1 MYSRRLNL
9 SAVKFLVRHIYKLGL
24 YELPKVHQ
32 TSTDSWWAHSKCCQ
46 LGRKGCALVRDL
58 AQQEGARQEPGLQC
72 FGQFLVLLDSVDLP
86 SSFLYRYPHELS
98 GGQKQRVCVA
108 RAIALNPSLLILDE
122 PTSALD
128 VSVQAQVL
136 NLLKDLQEIFN
147 FTLVMVTHD
156 LPVVSFMCDELIVM
170 KNGRIVEAGTTDNV
184 VRRPLQ
190 DYTKLLIDSV
200 I

>member
-1 MYSRRLNL
+1 MTLLSSIAEPLKLHTTLRGYSL
-9 SAVKFLVRHIYKLGL
+9 
-24 YELPKVHQ
+24 
-32 TSTDSWWAHSKCCQ
+32 
-46 LGRKGCALVRDL
+46 
-58 AQQEGARQEPGLQC
+58 QQRVVE
-72 FGQFLVLLDSVDLP
+72 LLDSVDLP

-108 RAIALNPSLLILDE
+108 RAISLNPSLLILDE

-156 LPVVSFMCDELIVM
+156 LPVVSFMCDELVVM
-170 KNGRIVEAGTTDNV
+170 KDGRIVEAGTTDNV
-184 VRRPLQ
+184 VRKPSQ